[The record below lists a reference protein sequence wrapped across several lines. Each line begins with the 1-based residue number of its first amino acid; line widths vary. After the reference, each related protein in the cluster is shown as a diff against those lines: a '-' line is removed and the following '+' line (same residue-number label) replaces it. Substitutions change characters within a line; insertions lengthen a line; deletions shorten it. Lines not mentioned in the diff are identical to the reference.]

1 MKTSLSFKLAFRFL
15 NSKRYGALAK
25 FISMASTTGIGVGVC
40 ALIIGLSA
48 MNGFEYE
55 LNNRVLSLIP
65 GAEVSSY
72 DKTGFY
78 NLEGEVKA
86 LEKAPN
92 IKAVSPAVSLNGAF
106 SFGAN
111 FAPAM
116 VIGIDPVNEKK
127 VISLERFMDCKTDIL
142 NHAEAEPLVIIG
154 HGIAKKLNIKKGD
167 ELNLSAIDAKT
178 NSDGLGSMV
187 VKTFK
192 VAGFF
197 KTGGQIDNNFAFINI
212 EEAVALSALR
222 APNTIHVKVSNMLEA
237 REIINTAIATLP
249 EPCDGTTWIDSQGK
263 LYSDINMIRQI
274 MYLAMILVI
283 SVACFNIVSNLVMAV
298 SEKRHEIAILMTMGA
313 KKALIIKSF
322 TLMGVLSAIKGC
334 IYGGVAGSLLSLCI
348 PYVTSHFKDWFGIE
362 LLNED
367 IYFINF
373 VPSSLMIS
381 DVLIVV
387 GCAVVMSFIASIYPA
402 IKASKIDP
410 AQGLTYKS
418 SFQTQNQK
426 TR

>member
-212 EEAVALSALR
+212 KEAVALSALR
-222 APNTIHVKVSNMLEA
+222 APNTIHVKVSNMLKA
-237 REIINTAIATLP
+237 REIINTALATLP

-373 VPSSLMIS
+373 VPSRLMIS

-387 GCAVVMSFIASIYPA
+387 GCAIVMSFIASIYPA

-410 AQGLTYKS
+410 AQEL
-418 SFQTQNQK
+418 NL
-426 TR
+426 

>member
-212 EEAVALSALR
+212 KEAVALSALR
-222 APNTIHVKVSNMLEA
+222 APNAIHVKVSNMLEA
-237 REIINTAIATLP
+237 REIINTALATLP
-249 EPCDGTTWIDSQGK
+249 EPCDVTTWIDSQGK

-410 AQGLTYKS
+410 AQEL
-418 SFQTQNQK
+418 NL
-426 TR
+426 

>member
-1 MKTSLSFKLAFRFL
+1 
-15 NSKRYGALAK
+15 
-25 FISMASTTGIGVGVC
+25 MASTTGIGVGVC

-212 EEAVALSALR
+212 KEAVALSALR

-237 REIINTAIATLP
+237 RESINTALATLP
-249 EPCDGTTWIDSQGK
+249 EPCDVTTWIDSQGK

-283 SVACFNIVSNLVMAV
+283 SIACFNIVSNLVMAV

-410 AQGLTYKS
+410 AQEL
-418 SFQTQNQK
+418 NL
-426 TR
+426 

>member
-106 SFGAN
+106 SFSAN

-127 VISLERFMDCKTDIL
+127 VISLERFMDCNTDIL

-167 ELNLSAIDAKT
+167 ELNLSAIDTKT

-212 EEAVALSALR
+212 KEAVALSALR

-373 VPSSLMIS
+373 VPSRLMIS

-387 GCAVVMSFIASIYPA
+387 GCAVAMSFIASIYPA

-410 AQGLTYKS
+410 AQEL
-418 SFQTQNQK
+418 NL
-426 TR
+426 

>member
-1 MKTSLSFKLAFRFL
+1 
-15 NSKRYGALAK
+15 
-25 FISMASTTGIGVGVC
+25 MASTTGIGVGVC

-212 EEAVALSALR
+212 KEAVALSALR
-222 APNTIHVKVSNMLEA
+222 APNAIHVKVSNMLEA
-237 REIINTAIATLP
+237 REIINTALATLP
-249 EPCDGTTWIDSQGK
+249 EPCDVTTWIDSQGK

-410 AQGLTYKS
+410 AQEL
-418 SFQTQNQK
+418 NL
-426 TR
+426 

>member
-167 ELNLSAIDAKT
+167 ELNLSAIDTKT

-212 EEAVALSALR
+212 KEAVALSALR

-249 EPCDGTTWIDSQGK
+249 ERCAGTTWIDSQGK
-263 LYSDINMIRQI
+263 LHSDINMIRQI

-283 SVACFNIVSNLVMAV
+283 RVACFNIVSNLVMAV

-410 AQGLTYKS
+410 AQEL
-418 SFQTQNQK
+418 NL
-426 TR
+426 

>member
-1 MKTSLSFKLAFRFL
+1 
-15 NSKRYGALAK
+15 
-25 FISMASTTGIGVGVC
+25 MASTTGIGVGVC

-167 ELNLSAIDAKT
+167 ELNLSAIDTKT

-212 EEAVALSALR
+212 KEAVALSALR

-237 REIINTAIATLP
+237 REIINTALATLP
-249 EPCDGTTWIDSQGK
+249 EPCDVTTWIDSQGK

-373 VPSSLMIS
+373 VPSRLMIS

-410 AQGLTYKS
+410 AQEL
-418 SFQTQNQK
+418 NL
-426 TR
+426 

>member
-127 VISLERFMDCKTDIL
+127 VIDLERFMDCKTDIL
-142 NHAEAEPLVIIG
+142 NRDEAEPLVIIG

-212 EEAVALSALR
+212 KEAVALSALR

-237 REIINTAIATLP
+237 REIINTALASLP

-322 TLMGVLSAIKGC
+322 TLMGVFSAIKGC

-373 VPSSLMIS
+373 VPSRLMIS

-410 AQGLTYKS
+410 AQEL
-418 SFQTQNQK
+418 NL
-426 TR
+426 

>member
-65 GAEVSSY
+65 GAELSSY

-92 IKAVSPAVSLNGAF
+92 IEAVSPAVSLNGAF

-212 EEAVALSALR
+212 KEAVALSALR

-237 REIINTAIATLP
+237 REIINTALATLP

-313 KKALIIKSF
+313 KKVLIIKSF

-373 VPSSLMIS
+373 VPSRLMIS

-410 AQGLTYKS
+410 AQEL
-418 SFQTQNQK
+418 NL
-426 TR
+426 

>member
-1 MKTSLSFKLAFRFL
+1 
-15 NSKRYGALAK
+15 
-25 FISMASTTGIGVGVC
+25 MASTTGIGVGVC

-127 VISLERFMDCKTDIL
+127 VISLERFMDCKPDIL

-212 EEAVALSALR
+212 KEAVALSALR

-237 REIINTAIATLP
+237 REIINTALATLP
-249 EPCDGTTWIDSQGK
+249 EPCDVTTWIDSQGK

-410 AQGLTYKS
+410 AQEL
-418 SFQTQNQK
+418 NL
-426 TR
+426 

>member
-1 MKTSLSFKLAFRFL
+1 MKTSLSLKLAFRFL

-178 NSDGLGSMV
+178 NSDGLGSIV

-212 EEAVALSALR
+212 KEAVALSALR

-237 REIINTAIATLP
+237 REIINTALATLP

-410 AQGLTYKS
+410 AQEL
-418 SFQTQNQK
+418 NL
-426 TR
+426 

>member
-212 EEAVALSALR
+212 KEAVALSAVR

-237 REIINTAIATLP
+237 RESINTALATLP
-249 EPCDGTTWIDSQGK
+249 EPCDVTTWIDSQGK

-410 AQGLTYKS
+410 AQEL
-418 SFQTQNQK
+418 NL
-426 TR
+426 

>member
-167 ELNLSAIDAKT
+167 ELNLSAIDTKT

-212 EEAVALSALR
+212 KEAVALSALR

-373 VPSSLMIS
+373 VPSRLMIS

-387 GCAVVMSFIASIYPA
+387 GCAVVMSFIASIYHA
-402 IKASKIDP
+402 IKASKIAP
-410 AQGLTYKS
+410 AKEL
-418 SFQTQNQK
+418 NL
-426 TR
+426 

>member
-167 ELNLSAIDAKT
+167 ELNLSAIDTKT

-212 EEAVALSALR
+212 KEAVALSALR
-222 APNTIHVKVSNMLEA
+222 APNTIHVIVSNMLEA
-237 REIINTAIATLP
+237 REIINTALATLP
-249 EPCDGTTWIDSQGK
+249 EPCDVTTWIDSQGK

-322 TLMGVLSAIKGC
+322 TLVGVLSAIKGC

-410 AQGLTYKS
+410 AQEL
-418 SFQTQNQK
+418 NL
-426 TR
+426 

>member
-154 HGIAKKLNIKKGD
+154 RGIAKKLNIKKGD
-167 ELNLSAIDAKT
+167 ELNLSAIDTKT

-212 EEAVALSALR
+212 KEAVALSALR
-222 APNTIHVKVSNMLEA
+222 APNTIHVKVSNMLKA
-237 REIINTAIATLP
+237 REIIKTALATLP

-410 AQGLTYKS
+410 AQEL
-418 SFQTQNQK
+418 NL
-426 TR
+426 

>member
-212 EEAVALSALR
+212 KEAVALSALR

-237 REIINTAIATLP
+237 RKIINTALATLP
-249 EPCDGTTWIDSQGK
+249 EPCDVTTWIDSQGK

-410 AQGLTYKS
+410 AQEL
-418 SFQTQNQK
+418 NL
-426 TR
+426 

>member
-86 LEKAPN
+86 LEKAHN

-167 ELNLSAIDAKT
+167 ELNLSAIDTKT

-212 EEAVALSALR
+212 KEAVALSALR

-373 VPSSLMIS
+373 VPSRLMIS

-387 GCAVVMSFIASIYPA
+387 GCAVAMSFIASIYPA

-410 AQGLTYKS
+410 AQEL
-418 SFQTQNQK
+418 NL
-426 TR
+426 

>member
-25 FISMASTTGIGVGVC
+25 FISMASTTGISVGVC

-116 VIGIDPVNEKK
+116 VIGIDPVKEKK

-167 ELNLSAIDAKT
+167 GLNLSAIDTKT

-212 EEAVALSALR
+212 KEAVALSALR

-410 AQGLTYKS
+410 AQEL
-418 SFQTQNQK
+418 NL
-426 TR
+426 

>member
-25 FISMASTTGIGVGVC
+25 FISMASTTGICVGVC
-40 ALIIGLSA
+40 ALIVGLSA

-92 IKAVSPAVSLNGAF
+92 IKAVSPAVRLNGAF

-167 ELNLSAIDAKT
+167 ELNLSAIDTKT

-212 EEAVALSALR
+212 KEAVALSALR

-237 REIINTAIATLP
+237 REIINTALATLP

-373 VPSSLMIS
+373 VPSRLMIS

-410 AQGLTYKS
+410 AQEL
-418 SFQTQNQK
+418 NL
-426 TR
+426 

>member
-86 LEKAPN
+86 LEKAHN

-167 ELNLSAIDAKT
+167 ELNLSAIDTKT

-212 EEAVALSALR
+212 KEAVALSALR

-348 PYVTSHFKDWFGIE
+348 PYVTSHFKDCFGIE

-410 AQGLTYKS
+410 AQEL
-418 SFQTQNQK
+418 NL
-426 TR
+426 

>member
-1 MKTSLSFKLAFRFL
+1 
-15 NSKRYGALAK
+15 
-25 FISMASTTGIGVGVC
+25 MASTTGIGVGVC

-65 GAEVSSY
+65 GAELSSY

-92 IKAVSPAVSLNGAF
+92 IEAVSLAVSLNGAF

-212 EEAVALSALR
+212 KEAVALSALR

-237 REIINTAIATLP
+237 REIINTALATLP

-313 KKALIIKSF
+313 KKVLIIKSF

-373 VPSSLMIS
+373 VPSRLMIS

-410 AQGLTYKS
+410 AQEL
-418 SFQTQNQK
+418 NL
-426 TR
+426 

>member
-1 MKTSLSFKLAFRFL
+1 
-15 NSKRYGALAK
+15 
-25 FISMASTTGIGVGVC
+25 MASTTGIGVGVC

-212 EEAVALSALR
+212 KEAVALSALR

-237 REIINTAIATLP
+237 REIINTALATLP
-249 EPCDGTTWIDSQGK
+249 EPCDVTTWIDSQGK

-410 AQGLTYKS
+410 AQEL
-418 SFQTQNQK
+418 NL
-426 TR
+426 

>member
-25 FISMASTTGIGVGVC
+25 FISTASTTGIGVGVC

-65 GAEVSSY
+65 GAEVISY

-78 NLEGEVKA
+78 NLDGEVKA
-86 LEKAPN
+86 LEKAPD

-116 VIGIDPVNEKK
+116 VIGIDPVNEKR
-127 VISLERFMDCKTDIL
+127 VIDLERFMDCSTEIL
-142 NHAEAEPLVIIG
+142 NHSTSDPLVIIG

-187 VKTFK
+187 IKTFK

-212 EEAVALSALR
+212 KDAVSLSGLR
-222 APNTIHVKVSNMLEA
+222 APNTIHVKVGNMLQA
-237 REIINTAIATLP
+237 REIIRGALSLLP
-249 EPCDGTTWIDSQGK
+249 EPCDATTWIDSQGK

-274 MYLAMILVI
+274 MYLAMLLVI

-322 TLMGVLSAIKGC
+322 TLMGIFSAVKGC
-334 IYGGVAGSLLSLCI
+334 IYGGLTGSVLSLCI
-348 PYVTSHFKDWFGIE
+348 PYITSHFKDWFGIE

-373 VPSSLMIS
+373 VPSRLMLS
-381 DVLIVV
+381 DVMIVV

-410 AQGLTYKS
+410 AQEL
-418 SFQTQNQK
+418 NL
-426 TR
+426 

>member
-127 VISLERFMDCKTDIL
+127 VISLERFMDCKPDIL

-154 HGIAKKLNIKKGD
+154 DGIAKKLNIKKGD

-212 EEAVALSALR
+212 KEAVALSALR

-237 REIINTAIATLP
+237 REIINTALATLP
-249 EPCDGTTWIDSQGK
+249 EPCDVTTWIDSQGK

-410 AQGLTYKS
+410 AQEL
-418 SFQTQNQK
+418 NL
-426 TR
+426 

>member
-106 SFGAN
+106 IFGAN

-127 VISLERFMDCKTDIL
+127 VISLERFMDCKTDLL

-167 ELNLSAIDAKT
+167 ELNLSAIDTKT

-212 EEAVALSALR
+212 KEAVALSALR
-222 APNTIHVKVSNMLEA
+222 APNTIHVKVSNMLD
-237 REIINTAIATLP
+237 TAIATLP

-373 VPSSLMIS
+373 VPSSLIIS

-410 AQGLTYKS
+410 AQEL
-418 SFQTQNQK
+418 NL
-426 TR
+426 

>member
-167 ELNLSAIDAKT
+167 ELNLSAIDTKT

-187 VKTFK
+187 IKTFK

-212 EEAVALSALR
+212 KEAVALSALR

-249 EPCDGTTWIDSQGK
+249 ETCDGTTWIDSQGK

-410 AQGLTYKS
+410 AQEL
-418 SFQTQNQK
+418 NL
-426 TR
+426 

>member
-127 VISLERFMDCKTDIL
+127 VISLERFMDCKPDIL

-212 EEAVALSALR
+212 KEAVALSALR

-237 REIINTAIATLP
+237 REIINTALATLP
-249 EPCDGTTWIDSQGK
+249 EPCDVTTWIDSQGK

-410 AQGLTYKS
+410 AQEL
-418 SFQTQNQK
+418 NL
-426 TR
+426 

>member
-178 NSDGLGSMV
+178 NSDGLGSIV
-187 VKTFK
+187 VKTLK

-212 EEAVALSALR
+212 KEAVALSALR

-237 REIINTAIATLP
+237 REIINTALATLP

-410 AQGLTYKS
+410 AQEL
-418 SFQTQNQK
+418 NL
-426 TR
+426 

>member
-1 MKTSLSFKLAFRFL
+1 MVSLMKTSLSFKLAFRFL

-111 FAPAM
+111 FAPSI

-167 ELNLSAIDAKT
+167 ELNLSAIDTKT

-212 EEAVALSALR
+212 KEAVALSALR

-410 AQGLTYKS
+410 AQEL
-418 SFQTQNQK
+418 NL
-426 TR
+426 

>member
-1 MKTSLSFKLAFRFL
+1 
-15 NSKRYGALAK
+15 
-25 FISMASTTGIGVGVC
+25 MASTTGIGVGVC

-127 VISLERFMDCKTDIL
+127 VIDLERFMDCKTEIL
-142 NHAEAEPLVIIG
+142 NEDKAEPLVIIG

-212 EEAVALSALR
+212 KEAVALSALR

-237 REIINTAIATLP
+237 REIINTALATLV

-322 TLMGVLSAIKGC
+322 TLMGVFSAIKGC

-373 VPSSLMIS
+373 VPSRLMIS

-410 AQGLTYKS
+410 AQEL
-418 SFQTQNQK
+418 NL
-426 TR
+426 

>member
-78 NLEGEVKA
+78 NLEGEVKT

-116 VIGIDPVNEKK
+116 VIGIDPVKEKK

-167 ELNLSAIDAKT
+167 GLNLSAIDTKT

-212 EEAVALSALR
+212 KEAVALSALR

-410 AQGLTYKS
+410 AQEL
-418 SFQTQNQK
+418 NL
-426 TR
+426 

>member
-1 MKTSLSFKLAFRFL
+1 
-15 NSKRYGALAK
+15 
-25 FISMASTTGIGVGVC
+25 MASTTGIGVGVC

-212 EEAVALSALR
+212 KEAVALSALR

-237 REIINTAIATLP
+237 RESINTALATLP
-249 EPCDGTTWIDSQGK
+249 EPCDVTTWIDSQGK

-274 MYLAMILVI
+274 MYLAMTLVI

-410 AQGLTYKS
+410 AQEL
-418 SFQTQNQK
+418 NL
-426 TR
+426 

>member
-1 MKTSLSFKLAFRFL
+1 
-15 NSKRYGALAK
+15 
-25 FISMASTTGIGVGVC
+25 MASTTGIGVGVC

-212 EEAVALSALR
+212 KEAVALSALR

-237 REIINTAIATLP
+237 RKIINTALATLP
-249 EPCDGTTWIDSQGK
+249 EPCDVTTWIDSQGK

-410 AQGLTYKS
+410 AQEL
-418 SFQTQNQK
+418 NL
-426 TR
+426 

>member
-25 FISMASTTGIGVGVC
+25 FISMASTTGIGVGIC

-65 GAEVSSY
+65 GAELSSY

-92 IKAVSPAVSLNGAF
+92 IEAVSPAVSLNGAF

-212 EEAVALSALR
+212 KEAVALSALR

-237 REIINTAIATLP
+237 REIINTALATLP

-313 KKALIIKSF
+313 KKVLIIKSF

-373 VPSSLMIS
+373 VPSRLMIS

-410 AQGLTYKS
+410 AQEL
-418 SFQTQNQK
+418 NL
-426 TR
+426 

>member
-1 MKTSLSFKLAFRFL
+1 
-15 NSKRYGALAK
+15 
-25 FISMASTTGIGVGVC
+25 MASTTGIGVGVC

-127 VISLERFMDCKTDIL
+127 VISLERFMDCNTDIL

-167 ELNLSAIDAKT
+167 ELNLSAIDTKT

-212 EEAVALSALR
+212 KEAVALSALR

-313 KKALIIKSF
+313 KKVLIIKSF

-373 VPSSLMIS
+373 VPSRLMIS

-410 AQGLTYKS
+410 AQEL
-418 SFQTQNQK
+418 NL
-426 TR
+426 

>member
-116 VIGIDPVNEKK
+116 VIGIDPVKEKK

-167 ELNLSAIDAKT
+167 GLNLSAIDTKT

-212 EEAVALSALR
+212 KEAVALSALR

-410 AQGLTYKS
+410 ALEL
-418 SFQTQNQK
+418 NL
-426 TR
+426 